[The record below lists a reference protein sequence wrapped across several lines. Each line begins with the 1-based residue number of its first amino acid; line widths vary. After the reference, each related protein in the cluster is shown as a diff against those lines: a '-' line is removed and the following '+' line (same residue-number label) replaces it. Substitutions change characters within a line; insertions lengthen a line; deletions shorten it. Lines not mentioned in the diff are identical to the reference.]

1 MAFREDSN
9 FQLVKG
15 PARYSSQP
23 FLPTELSSSSP
34 SSQQQQQQTGFH
46 LGNNVLDFAAAS
58 SMAKAAAAAKL
69 PKPPPPT
76 ASKSQLDR
84 LNYKVIRLDLVV
96 NAPRSVNVT
105 LSCQIIRLVIY
116 IYMGFKP
123 NP

>member
-34 SSQQQQQQTGFH
+34 SQSQQQTGFH

-84 LNYKVIRLDLVV
+84 LNYKVTRLDLVV
-96 NAPRSVNVT
+96 DAPLTVNVT
-105 LSCQIIRLVIY
+105 LT
-116 IYMGFKP
+116 
-123 NP
+123 